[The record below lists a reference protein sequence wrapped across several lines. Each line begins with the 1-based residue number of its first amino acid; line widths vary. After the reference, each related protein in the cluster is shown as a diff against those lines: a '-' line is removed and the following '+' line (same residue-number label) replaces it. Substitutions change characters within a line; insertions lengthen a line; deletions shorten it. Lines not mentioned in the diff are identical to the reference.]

1 MRGRRGGILKEVTT
15 FSFCAV
21 FTRGAR
27 DGALKNSLETQR
39 ERMQIDFMY
48 AKSGALQRRHCI
60 TTINN
65 ARSVG
70 AGIDN
75 HVSKSSESMQI
86 SFQQKTDYILLS
98 GSRSTNL

>member
-1 MRGRRGGILKEVTT
+1 MRV
-15 FSFCAV
+15 FYSCAV
-21 FTRGAR
+21 FNRGTR
-27 DGALKNSLETQR
+27 DGAIQNSLETQR

-48 AKSGALQRRHCI
+48 AKSGALQRRYCI

-75 HVSKSSESMQI
+75 CVME
-86 SFQQKTDYILLS
+86 F
-98 GSRSTNL
+98 